1 MRFYIIRFHNSIEI
15 HKFGGTRHCM
25 CTQCTVYHS
34 MAIHSLDRNSV
45 PGTHTHIEI
54 ILLELFL
61 SLPTRL
67 GLIPDL
73 FTVTVI
79 QQQCI
84 TVQCTVTVC
93 TLYSYTVHNVCTTHT
108 SILEQC
114 SRLFSLSLFKNPH
127 I

>member
-73 FTVTVI
+73 FTHSNCYTTTMYNCTVYSY
-79 QQQCI
+79 CVY
-84 TVQCTVTVC
+84 TVQLYCTQCV
-93 TLYSYTVHNVCTTHT
+93 YYTYQYPRTM
-108 SILEQC
+108 
-114 SRLFSLSLFKNPH
+114 F
-127 I
+127 